1 MPRLI
6 VLLGVVGVS
15 LSAVLVRLSTAPS
28 MVLVLYRVAWAV
40 LLLTP
45 YVLLRCREE
54 VRCLGRRE
62 LLLCLTSGI
71 FLGLHFCTYFE
82 ALRLTSIAVTTV
94 LVNTEVLFVS
104 VGTVLVLRSRL
115 SGRAWAAVLIAF
127 AGSAVVALADLTGG
141 GSLRGNLLALAGAML
156 CAAYTLAGTV
166 CRRGG
171 ISTTVYTYFV
181 YVSAALTVLALSL
194 TSGLRLTG
202 YGAGNLLTAL
212 GMAVF
217 CTLLGHSVFS
227 WGLKYL
233 PASFV
238 STAKLLEPV
247 FASVWG
253 LLLFQERPAVL
264 VMIGGAVVILGVAL
278 YGRAVGEE
286 RAQFPAAS
294 GEERGETDGS

>member
-1 MPRLI
+1 MKRLI
-6 VLLGVVGVS
+6 VLLGVAGVS

-28 MVLVLYRVAWAV
+28 MVLVFYRVTLAT

-45 YVLLRCREE
+45 WVLLRCREE
-54 VRCLGRRE
+54 IRRLTRRE
-62 LLLCLTSGI
+62 LLLCLCSGL
-71 FLGLHFCTYFE
+71 FLGLHFSAYFE
-82 ALRLTSIAVTTV
+82 SLRHTSIAVSVV
-94 LVNTEVLFVS
+94 LVNTEVLFVCL
-104 VGTVLVLRSRL
+104 GTVCLLRDRL
-115 SGRAWAAVLIAF
+115 PVRAWAAVGIAF
-127 AGSAVVALADLTGG
+127 AGSVVVAMADLSGG
-141 GSLRGNLLALAGAML
+141 GSPLGAVLALAGAAF

-181 YVSAALTVLALSL
+181 YLSAAVTVLAMNLA
-194 TSGLRLTG
+194 SGQRLTG
-202 YGAGNLLTAL
+202 YGPENLLTAL

-253 LLLFQERPAVL
+253 LLLFRERPTLPVL
-264 VMIGGAVVILGVAL
+264 AGGAVVILGIVL
-278 YGRAVGEE
+278 YCRWN
-286 RAQFPAAS
+286 
-294 GEERGETDGS
+294 GETRQAEKTEGD